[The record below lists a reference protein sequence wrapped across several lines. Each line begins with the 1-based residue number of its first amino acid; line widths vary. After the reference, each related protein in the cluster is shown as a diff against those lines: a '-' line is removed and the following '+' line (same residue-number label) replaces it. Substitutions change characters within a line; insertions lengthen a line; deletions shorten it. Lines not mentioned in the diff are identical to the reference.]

1 MVYCLSFG
9 FESHSTAQI
18 VVMVLNL
25 IMGFVT
31 VIAHFVM
38 STLPS
43 TQDADKVLVHLYRLM
58 PPYVFGES
66 LLSISST
73 WYQNELLAG
82 DALGVARVS
91 VRGYDPT

>member
-1 MVYCLSFG
+1 MVYCLSFS

-43 TQDADKVLVHLYRLM
+43 TQAGLRYLVIT
-58 PPYVFGES
+58 PCP
-66 LLSISST
+66 
-73 WYQNELLAG
+73 
-82 DALGVARVS
+82 AR
-91 VRGYDPT
+91 RPAYAT